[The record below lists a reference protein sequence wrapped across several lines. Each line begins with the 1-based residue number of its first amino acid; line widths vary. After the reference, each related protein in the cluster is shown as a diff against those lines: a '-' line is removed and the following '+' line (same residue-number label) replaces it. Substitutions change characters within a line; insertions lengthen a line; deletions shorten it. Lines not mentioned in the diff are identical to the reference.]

1 MVFIFKY
8 LCVIVCVLVA
18 RFPSLERE
26 RERVERERADSGGSE
41 RRTPARLH
49 DPNHNREVI
58 FALPSLE
65 LFFKTEHL
73 QACSMPDVS
82 GSNASVGKPVVE
94 CSFIT
99 EFGDHIFVTVDA
111 EAFFF
116 LHDLITSYIKE
127 KEKLV
132 SAQLAAGR
140 SQSPNVRLDSADVE
154 SQYASASTTPVHG
167 TSPLSPRGPGST
179 IGGNSSISSTGSGTT
194 LDVSYLTS
202 SLASQRGAGTP
213 SSLKSEG
220 SPSIHSGSIS
230 TPLKIDI
237 TASSS
242 SSGRGT
248 ASSST
253 VPGSSISGPSLEL
266 EMRLQ
271 RDWRDYHCKT
281 WQLEPTVRLLSW
293 AGKSIE
299 PYGVDYI
306 LQKLGFSHARITI
319 PKWMQRG
326 FCDPLDKVL
335 SVLIFRMV
343 DLARREGST
352 SRNNDSHHHHHHS

>member
-1 MVFIFKY
+1 MFFV
-8 LCVIVCVLVA
+8 VA

-26 RERVERERADSGGSE
+26 RERMERERADSGGSE

-73 QACSMPDVS
+73 QACSTPDAAGPS
-82 GSNASVGKPVVE
+82 STPTSVGKPVVE

-140 SQSPNVRLDSADVE
+140 SQSPSVRLDTGDVE
-154 SQYASASTTPVHG
+154 SNYASASTTPAG
-167 TSPLSPRGPGST
+167 GSSPMTTRGPVSLGGSSS
-179 IGGNSSISSTGSGTT
+179 NSNTPGVSSSNLSSSDTT
-194 LDVSYLTS
+194 HLSA
-202 SLASQRGAGTP
+202 SLGPSSQRGGLGGT
-213 SSLKSEG
+213 STSLKPEG
-220 SPSIHSGSIS
+220 SPSLHPFSGSSPLQINITSASPSRTPTGPS
-230 TPLKIDI
+230 T
-237 TASSS
+237 
-242 SSGRGT
+242 
-248 ASSST
+248 
-253 VPGSSISGPSLEL
+253 GPSLEL

-352 SRNNDSHHHHHHS
+352 SRNTTTTSTDGHHHHH

>member
-1 MVFIFKY
+1 MCIIFVKILACLQVVHFAGFFIKNA
-8 LCVIVCVLVA
+8 VA

-73 QACSMPDVS
+73 QACGTPEA
-82 GSNASVGKPVVE
+82 GAGKPVVE

-140 SQSPNVRLDSADVE
+140 SQSPSVRLDSEVE
-154 SQYASASTTPVHG
+154 GQFSG
-167 TSPLSPRGPGST
+167 GST
-179 IGGNSSISSTGSGTT
+179 SVGSSGKTKSGGHSVDTNQSGRGSSLKHDTSYGSHKSGDRSGI
-194 LDVSYLTS
+194 LDLSKSGTS
-202 SLASQRGAGTP
+202 SLLATP
-213 SSLKSEG
+213 S
-220 SPSIHSGSIS
+220 
-230 TPLKIDI
+230 
-237 TASSS
+237 SSS
-242 SSGRGT
+242 SSG
-248 ASSST
+248 
-253 VPGSSISGPSLEL
+253 LEL
-266 EMRLQ
+266 EMRLN

-343 DLARREGST
+343 DLARREGNSARGGV
-352 SRNNDSHHHHHHS
+352 SQIDQQH